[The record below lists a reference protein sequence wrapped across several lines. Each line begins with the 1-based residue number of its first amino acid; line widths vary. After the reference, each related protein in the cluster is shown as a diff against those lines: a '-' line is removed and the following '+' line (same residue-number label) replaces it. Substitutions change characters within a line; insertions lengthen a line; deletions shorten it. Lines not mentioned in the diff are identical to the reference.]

1 MYMLLLA
8 FHLFVVR
15 KEKTAIGLCRY
26 AAIVLCRHRQA
37 SKNRDERQ
45 EPFQGVQISKRMP

>member
-1 MYMLLLA
+1 MHMLLLA
-8 FHLFVVR
+8 FHLFVMR
-15 KEKTAIGLCRY
+15 KEKTAIRLCRY

-37 SKNRDERQ
+37 SKNRDDRQ